1 MSKNLTI
8 FSLIILPYLAGA
20 VVLSNLTTGC
30 TAITQTQALSTSKAQ
45 RMVDKWG
52 NSKGSIQVMGVRE
65 DSNSSAVAT
74 LQVSNLKFL
83 VDNYFT
89 KGQKQV
95 NYSGPGQ
102 AKFSRYTDGTWV
114 LTYLEFNKGDGDL
127 QNAFV
132 IKDLNIKD
140 N

>member
-1 MSKNLTI
+1 MTI
-8 FSLIILPYLAGA
+8 FSWIILHYLAGT

-45 RMVDKWG
+45 KMVNKWK
-52 NSKGSIQVMGVRE
+52 NSGSIQVMGVRE

-74 LQVSNLKFL
+74 LQVSNLNLRVNDHLSNKE
-83 VDNYFT
+83 
-89 KGQKQV
+89 QSV
-95 NYSGPGQ
+95 NYSGPGK

-114 LTYLEFNKGDGDL
+114 LTDLEFNKGDGDL

-132 IKDLNIKD
+132 INNLNIKD
-140 N
+140 D

>member
-8 FSLIILPYLAGA
+8 FSLIILPYLAGT

-45 RMVDKWG
+45 RMVDKWK
-52 NSKGSIQVMGVRE
+52 NSGSIQVMGVRE

-74 LQVSNLKFL
+74 LQVSNLNL
-83 VDNYFT
+83 RVDDYLSN
-89 KGQKQV
+89 KEKQA

-114 LTYLEFNKGDGDL
+114 LTDLEFNKGDGDL
-127 QNAFV
+127 QNAFFV
-132 IKDLNIKD
+132 KNLNIKD
-140 N
+140 D